1 MHSDVI
7 LYLDEMNKTQTRLLL
22 VYI

>member
-1 MHSDVI
+1 MHSGVI
-7 LYLDEMNKTQTRLLL
+7 LYLDVMNKTQTRLLL